1 MKDRLFFDTN
11 IIIDLLGERES
22 FYESTAKIATL
33 ADKGK
38 IIIVVSALS
47 FATVYY
53 ILQRFE
59 NKEIVKEKMRK
70 FKIIVETSDLTEK
83 IIDQSLSSKFS
94 DFEDA
99 IQYFCAL
106 NMDCNMIIT
115 RNGKDFNVSDIP
127 VLTPDEYLSRLTN
140 R

>member
-11 IIIDLLGERES
+11 VIIDLLGERES

-33 ADKGK
+33 AYKDQIK
-38 IIIVVSALS
+38 ITVSALS

-59 NKEIVKEKMRK
+59 NKEIVKEKIRK

-83 IIDQSLSSKFS
+83 IIDQSLSSRFS

-99 IQYFCAL
+99 IQYFSAL
-106 NMDCNMIIT
+106 GMDCNMIIT
-115 RNGKDFNVSDIP
+115 RNGKDFNESDIP
-127 VLTPDEYLSRLTN
+127 VLTPDEYLSRMTN
-140 R
+140 K

>member
-33 ADKGK
+33 ADKDQIK
-38 IIIVVSALS
+38 ITVSALS

-59 NKEIVKEKMRK
+59 NKEIVKEKIRK

-83 IIDQSLSSKFS
+83 IIDQSLSSRFS

-99 IQYFCAL
+99 IQYFSAL
-106 NMDCNMIIT
+106 RMDCNMIIT
-115 RNGKDFNVSDIP
+115 RNGKDFNESDIP
-127 VLTPDEYLSRLTN
+127 VLTPDEYLSRLIN
-140 R
+140 K